1 MKSDFNGDNKPD
13 ILWQNS
19 SGARLIWL
27 MDGTVHTG
35 SGAWAP
41 SRHPGTLWVQPIS
54 TATARW
60 TFSGKIAPALAPSG
74 S

>member
-1 MKSDFNGDNKPD
+1 MKSDFNGDGKAD
-13 ILWQNS
+13 VLWQNT

-35 SGAWAP
+35 SV
-41 SRHPGTLWVQPIS
+41 SLGTVATSWNMWVQPIS